1 MFDLF
6 RLVLRELSDTP
17 CSSFRHVF
25 PGRDFYLGAE
35 WERAFQRSLL
45 CSQFGNRWLLIP
57 RAFAS
62 P

>member
-35 WERAFQRSLL
+35 WQS
-45 CSQFGNRWLLIP
+45 IMTP
-57 RAFAS
+57 RNFNGA
-62 P
+62 PCLD